1 MSRRPPNSLRNT
13 RKHSVRCIDCSTQM
27 LPQFASAERPWTT
40 AAVLRIPGRGND
52 GALCFTCG
60 NKRRAL
66 LGLPVEQDDSQ
77 ASKAK
82 CESPVPAD
90 PIEAEVKK
98 VRINKREHAWKVST
112 LQSLIVKWKDHIA
125 YDEYKNREMD
135 LKKWVV
141 LVNDK
146 KISPDEFNS
155 LPVADGDEI
164 SILAGCLLHPF

>member
-40 AAVLRIPGRGND
+40 AAVLRVPGRSND
-52 GALCFTCG
+52 GALCFDCG

-66 LGLPVEQDDSQ
+66 LGLPVVQDPGELLKDNRDRR
-77 ASKAK
+77 
-82 CESPVPAD
+82 VPAD
-90 PIEAEVKK
+90 QIETTRKK
-98 VRINKREHAWKVST
+98 IRVNRREHEWTVGT
-112 LQSLIVKWKDHIA
+112 LHSLIAKWKDHVA

-141 LVNDK
+141 IVNDR
-146 KISPDEFNS
+146 KISPEEFNS
-155 LPVADGDEI
+155 FPVADGDEI
-164 SILAGCLLHPF
+164 SIVSGVLLHPF